1 MTVAAVAFMALLFA
15 PLRSCVFS
23 LVFLSLIAD
32 APQDNPMSGHWHSP
46 LYALGQVLCSN
57 WSGTF
62 GISALPFSGI
72 DVAGFVLLVRAAL
85 SADRARLA
93 APLRS
98 AAAAFFATVVLLAAA
113 GAVRGG
119 SADAAYWQVR
129 QLAWMPGLIWLSA
142 HALDGE
148 SGFLRLSQLI
158 VAAAL
163 VKSAVGLWFH
173 FFVAL
178 PRGIDSPVILSH
190 SETLLLCLAVALL
203 AARWLER
210 PNAASL
216 RSLLFL
222 PPILAAIWLNNR
234 RIAWVGL
241 TASAALI
248 WNFARWNAG
257 KRALARGALFA
268 VPLAVAYVAAGWQS
282 DAPAFKPVAAARTVI
297 SPRRT
302 VQRAGAD
309 SSTGAREIENFNLS
323 QTLRLHP
330 LGTGLGHPYEEAI
343 KGPDISAD
351 FALYRYI
358 PHNEVVWM
366 LTAGGPIGFFLL
378 WSLFVVGI
386 YLAARSHR
394 FARTPVERCAALASL
409 CAQVMFVIQA
419 WGDMST
425 QSWSAVW
432 LASAALAAAGALAV
446 RTGAWSP
453 AAVAATARRRLV

>member
-1 MTVAAVAFMALLFA
+1 
-15 PLRSCVFS
+15 
-23 LVFLSLIAD
+23 
-32 APQDNPMSGHWHSP
+32 MSGHWHSP

-148 SGFLRLSQLI
+148 SGFLRLSQVI

-203 AARWLER
+203 ATRWLER
-210 PNAASL
+210 PDAASL
-216 RSLLFL
+216 RRCLLFL

-257 KRALARGALFA
+257 KRALARGALF
-268 VPLAVAYVAAGWQS
+268 
-282 DAPAFKPVAAARTVI
+282 
-297 SPRRT
+297 
-302 VQRAGAD
+302 
-309 SSTGAREIENFNLS
+309 
-323 QTLRLHP
+323 
-330 LGTGLGHPYEEAI
+330 
-343 KGPDISAD
+343 
-351 FALYRYI
+351 
-358 PHNEVVWM
+358 
-366 LTAGGPIGFFLL
+366 
-378 WSLFVVGI
+378 
-386 YLAARSHR
+386 
-394 FARTPVERCAALASL
+394 
-409 CAQVMFVIQA
+409 
-419 WGDMST
+419 
-425 QSWSAVW
+425 
-432 LASAALAAAGALAV
+432 
-446 RTGAWSP
+446 
-453 AAVAATARRRLV
+453 